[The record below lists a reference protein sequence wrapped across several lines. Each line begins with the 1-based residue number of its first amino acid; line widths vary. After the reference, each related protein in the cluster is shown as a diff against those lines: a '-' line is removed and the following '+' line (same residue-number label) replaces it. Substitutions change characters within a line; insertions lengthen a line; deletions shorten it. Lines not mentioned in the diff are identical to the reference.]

1 MDDYVCCLASKL
13 SRFCRVKELVDRYEA
28 ATHTKVWTD
37 IQQVTPRLSTEF
49 HASWY
54 LSHTMVCLRQ
64 ERRAELQQVGQMCEL
79 LGRELRF
86 MTVRDGEQYTVPSLE
101 LLEHN
106 LEAAMYK
113 VRCEKDRKIGGEIN
127 YLENIVR
134 TRALIISNR

>member
-28 ATHTKVWTD
+28 ATHTNVWTD

-49 HASWY
+49 RASWY

-106 LEAAMYK
+106 LEAGPCT
-113 VRCEKDRKIGGEIN
+113 RCDARKTARSEARSTTS
-127 YLENIVR
+127 R
-134 TRALIISNR
+134 TLYARAP